1 MEYGCIG
8 EHLSH
13 SFSKEIHAHI
23 APYSYELCEVAR
35 EDLDVFM
42 TKRDF
47 KAINVTIPYKQ
58 DVIPYLYEISPEAK
72 AIGAVNTVVNR
83 GGRLYGYNTDFYGIV
98 AALSR
103 MGFDTLRGK
112 KVLVLGTGGT
122 SRTACAVAEHLGAA
136 SVLRV
141 SRSGKDGA
149 LTYAEA
155 MTAHKDAAFI
165 FNATPAGMYPDPDS
179 IPIEPHGFSHLEGV
193 FDAVYN
199 PLRTRLVTEARER
212 GVKAACGLYMLVA
225 QAFRAAEIFL
235 AHPLDPSLLETV
247 YRKVSGSKE
256 NIVLIGMPSSGKS
269 TVGKALAKA
278 LDRPFFDSDTEIEA
292 REGRKIA
299 AIFAEEGEAVFRE
312 KEAAV
317 VASLA
322 ARTACV
328 IATGGGAVLREE
340 SVRRLKQN
348 GTLIF
353 LDRPLSD
360 LVPTA
365 DRPTA
370 SSAEAIKRRYEERY
384 EVYTA
389 AADLTLKGAKGD
401 IREAVNNIRKELS
414 L

>member
-23 APYSYELCEVAR
+23 APYSYELCEVAK
-35 EDLDVFM
+35 EDLDAFM

-83 GGRLYGYNTDFYGIV
+83 DGRLYGYNTDFYGIV

-136 SVLRV
+136 SVWRV

-155 MTAHKDAAFI
+155 TVAHTDTAFI
-165 FNATPAGMYPDPDS
+165 FNATPAGMYPDPDG
-179 IPIEPHGFSHLEGV
+179 IPIELNGFTRLEGV

-199 PLRTRLVTEARER
+199 PLRTRLVTEARAR
-212 GVKAACGLYMLVA
+212 GVKAECGLYMLVA

-235 AHPLDPSLLETV
+235 ARTLDPSLLETA
-247 YRKVSGSKE
+247 YRKVSAAEE

-278 LDRPFFDSDTEIEA
+278 LDRPFFDSDAEIEA
-292 REGRKIA
+292 REGRRIA
-299 AIFAEEGEAVFRE
+299 DIFAKEGESVFRE
-312 KEAAV
+312 KEAEV
-317 VASLA
+317 IASLA
-322 ARTACV
+322 AKTACV

-348 GTLIF
+348 GTLVF

-370 SSAEAIKRRYEERY
+370 SSAEAIERRYGERHEIY
-384 EVYTA
+384 AA
-389 AADLTLKGAKGD
+389 AADLTLKGPKGD
-401 IREAVNNIRKELS
+401 IRATVNNIRKELS

>member
-23 APYSYELCEVAR
+23 APYSYELREVAR
-35 EDLDVFM
+35 EELAAFM
-42 TKRDF
+42 TRRDF
-47 KAINVTIPYKQ
+47 RAVNVTIPYKQ

-83 GGRLYGYNTDFYGIV
+83 DGRLYGYNTDFYGIL

-103 MGFDTLRGK
+103 MGFDSLAGK

-122 SRTACAVAEHLGAA
+122 SRTACAVAEHLSAK
-136 SVLRV
+136 SVYRV
-141 SRSGKDGA
+141 SRTGKDGA

-155 MTAHKDAAFI
+155 MAHRADTALI
-165 FNATPAGMYPDPDS
+165 FNATPSGMYPDPDG
-179 IPIEPHGFSHLEGV
+179 IPISLDGFEALEGV

-199 PLRTRLVTEARER
+199 PLRTRLVTEARAR
-212 GVKAACGLYMLVA
+212 GVRAECGLYMLVA

-235 AHPLDPSLLETV
+235 DTPLDPSLLDSTYETV
-247 YRKVSGSKE
+247 RASKE
-256 NIVLIGMPSSGKS
+256 NVILIGMPSSGKS
-269 TVGKALAKA
+269 TVGRALAEK
-278 LDRPFFDSDTEIEA
+278 LDRPFFDSDTEIEKKTGKTPA
-292 REGRKIA
+292 VL
-299 AIFAEEGEAVFRE
+299 FAERGEDTFRE
-312 KEAAV
+312 IESEV
-317 VASLA
+317 IASLA
-322 ARTACV
+322 AKTACV

-340 SVRRLKQN
+340 NVRRLKQN
-348 GTLIF
+348 GRLVF

-360 LVPTA
+360 LTPTA

-370 SSAEAIKRRYEERY
+370 SSREAIEARYHERY
-384 EVYTA
+384 GIYTA
-389 AADLTLKGAKGD
+389 VSDLTVTRPKGD
-401 IREAVNNIRKELS
+401 VEKTAEDIRKELS